1 MTSAVDSNKFYFGRM
16 FLALDRGCTIFYPF
30 FIKTKHV
37 SRDFY
42 VEIKNV
48 DSIAMI

>member
-1 MTSAVDSNKFYFGRM
+1 MSSAADSNKFYFGRM
-16 FLALDRGCTIFYPF
+16 FVALDRGCTIFLSL
-30 FIKTKHV
+30 FIKTIHV

-48 DSIAMI
+48 DSISII